1 MDESLVAPELRH
13 MVRRYPFK
21 LLEYDFGRPLTR
33 LLIKFIPPTR
43 MKGVTIKALKGP
55 PRLRI
60 YRPAARRTDASL
72 LWIHGGGYVLGAAR
86 VNDFSCSDICRTLG
100 MTVVS
105 VDYRLAPKFPF
116 PIPADDCLAAWQWM
130 QQSAASL
137 GINPARVVIGGAS
150 AGGGL
155 AAGLVQRIHDSGGI
169 QPIAQWLLAPMLD
182 DRTAAR
188 RELDAVDHYVWNNR
202 MNRAAW
208 RLYLDTEPGSD
219 GVPAYAAPARR
230 ADLSGLPPT
239 FIGAGSLDLFYEEDR
254 AYADRLRRQ
263 GIAVAFETITGA
275 PHGFE
280 EWARRTDIAKRF
292 LTKARDWLRRTVQAD
307 MPAVATAPRA
317 VKASASSGS

>member
-13 MVRRYPFK
+13 MVQRYPFK

-60 YRPAARRTDASL
+60 YRPAARRTDAGL

-100 MTVVS
+100 MNVVS

-155 AAGLVQRIHDSGGI
+155 AAGLVQRIHDAGGT

-208 RLYLDTEPGSD
+208 RLYLDTEPGGED
-219 GVPAYAAPARR
+219 VPAYAAPARR
-230 ADLSGLPPT
+230 TDLAGLPQT

-263 GIAVAFETITGA
+263 GVAVAFETITGA

-292 LTKARDWLRRTVQAD
+292 LAKARDWLRRTVQAD
-307 MPAVATAPRA
+307 VSAVAAAPRA
-317 VKASASSGS
+317 VKASVLSGS

>member
-33 LLIKFIPPTR
+33 LLIKFMPPTR

-155 AAGLVQRIHDSGGI
+155 AAGLVQRIHDAGGT

-208 RLYLDTEPGSD
+208 RLYLDTEPGSETF
-219 GVPAYAAPARR
+219 
-230 ADLSGLPPT
+230 PPT
-239 FIGAGSLDLFYEEDR
+239 PPQQGALISRACLRLHRRRQPRPVLRGGS
-254 AYADRLRRQ
+254 RLRR
-263 GIAVAFETITGA
+263 
-275 PHGFE
+275 P
-280 EWARRTDIAKRF
+280 
-292 LTKARDWLRRTVQAD
+292 
-307 MPAVATAPRA
+307 PATAGHCRRVRDDHRRPAR
-317 VKASASSGS
+317 V